1 MDLKIS
7 FLCKCVGDQSQE
19 NLFSVIIET
28 LSTENCGKSLREHLD
43 LLAIFSYKKEF
54 NRVIV
59 LVVQQSK
66 PPCSS

>member
-1 MDLKIS
+1 M
-7 FLCKCVGDQSQE
+7 E
-19 NLFSVIIET
+19 NLFSVYDCSQQNLYSVIIET

-43 LLAIFSYKKEF
+43 LLAIFSYSKEF

-59 LVVQQSK
+59 LGVQHSK